1 MPSCSSESVFEQQK
15 KKGLTQLFRMKLS
28 FRGKGLLSFDAN
40 AVAMEASELSL
51 HERSTFGALA
61 GGVAASSSSS
71 RQLRIVGLDISYNKM
86 HTFLGSRSLPF
97 LEVLDASHNAF
108 RSAMNF
114 PVSITRLD
122 ISFNVIESLM
132 GLDTLT
138 QLQFLDA
145 SHNHVDSVGRLPGSL
160 QVLNLSHN
168 SLITTEGLGHLTKVT
183 KLNLENNR
191 LTTVAQT
198 ASLGSMKALRHLT
211 IGDNP
216 VAQNTKLILFL
227 EAEIPKLTTL
237 DGVPLSQAHASF
249 TYRAQKLKQQQQANQ
264 VRARTA
270 KMARFQADTEGRFDD
285 VVEQELRTLNA
296 RVKELERL
304 ASGQYETE
312 VKCRRDFAIAKQ
324 QLKRTEEV
332 ASDQEREMQQLRS
345 EIERD
350 ESTTESLER
359 TLESLERA
367 FQQQHALIVMKKLE
381 R

>member
-1 MPSCSSESVFEQQK
+1 
-15 KKGLTQLFRMKLS
+15 MKLS

-51 HERSTFGALA
+51 HERSAFGGLLAPA
-61 GGVAASSSSS
+61 GGAASSSKH
-71 RQLRIVGLDISYNKM
+71 LRIVGLDVSYNKL
-86 HTFLGSRSLPF
+86 HTFLGARSLPF

-114 PVSITRLD
+114 PASITRLD
-122 ISFNVIESLM
+122 LSYNAIESLM

-145 SHNHVDSVGRLPGSL
+145 SHNQVDSVGRLPGSL

-168 SLITTEGLGHLTKVT
+168 SLGTTEGLGHLTKVT
-183 KLNLENNR
+183 KLNLDNNR
-191 LTTVAQT
+191 LTTVSQT
-198 ASLGSMKALRHLT
+198 ASLGTMKALRHLT

-216 VAQNTKLILFL
+216 VALNTKLILFL

-249 TYRAQKLKQQQQANQ
+249 TYRAQKQKQQQQATQ
-264 VRARTA
+264 LRARSA

-312 VKCRRDFAIAKQ
+312 VKCRRDYAITKQ

-332 ASDQEREMQQLRS
+332 AADQEREMQQLRG

-350 ESTTESLER
+350 ESTTEALER

>member
-1 MPSCSSESVFEQQK
+1 
-15 KKGLTQLFRMKLS
+15 MKLS

-40 AVAMEASELSL
+40 AVAMEASELSQ
-51 HERSTFGALA
+51 HDHSTLGH
-61 GGVAASSSSS
+61 SSSASA

-86 HTFLGSRSLPF
+86 HTFLGARSLPH
-97 LEVLDASHNAF
+97 LEILDASHNAF

-114 PVSITRLD
+114 PVALTRLD
-122 ISFNVIESLM
+122 ISFNAIESLT
-132 GLDTLT
+132 GLDTLL

-145 SHNHVDSVGRLPGSL
+145 SHNQVDSVGRLPGNL

-168 SLITTEGLGHLTKVT
+168 ALLSTEGLGHLTKVT
-183 KLNLENNR
+183 KLFLDHNR
-191 LTTVAQT
+191 ITTLPQT
-198 ASLGSMKALRHLT
+198 ATLGSMKALRHLT
-211 IGDNP
+211 IGENP
-216 VAQNTKLILFL
+216 VALNTKLILFL
-227 EAEIPKLTTL
+227 QADIPKLTTL

-249 TYRAQKLKQQQQANQ
+249 LYRAQKQKQQQQAAQ
-264 VRARTA
+264 IRARSA
-270 KMARFQADTEGRFDD
+270 KMARFHADTEGGFDD

-304 ASGQYETE
+304 AAGQYESE
-312 VKCRRDFAIAKQ
+312 VKCRRDYGIARQ

-332 ASDQEREMQQLRS
+332 SAEQEREMQML
-345 EIERD
+345 RD
-350 ESTTESLER
+350 EIDKDEATTESLER

>member
-1 MPSCSSESVFEQQK
+1 
-15 KKGLTQLFRMKLS
+15 MKLS

-40 AVAMEASELSL
+40 AVALEASELSMQ
-51 HERSTFGALA
+51 ERSGFG
-61 GGVAASSSSS
+61 SSSIGASSS

-86 HTFLGSRSLPF
+86 HTFLGARSLPF

-114 PVSITRLD
+114 PVSLTRLD
-122 ISFNVIESLM
+122 LSNNMIESLM

-145 SHNHVDSVGRLPGSL
+145 SHNQIDSVGRLPGSL
-160 QVLNLSHN
+160 QILNVSHN
-168 SLITTEGLGHLTKVT
+168 ALITTEGLGHLTKVT
-183 KLNLENNR
+183 KLSLHNNR
-191 LTTVAQT
+191 ITTVAQT
-198 ASLGSMKALRHLT
+198 ASLGTMKALRHLT

-216 VAQNTKLILFL
+216 VSLNTKLILFL
-227 EAEIPKLTTL
+227 ESEIPKLTTL

-249 TYRAQKLKQQQQANQ
+249 AYRAQKQKQQQQAAQ
-264 VRARTA
+264 VRARSATL
-270 KMARFQADTEGRFDD
+270 ARFQADAEGRFDD
-285 VVEQELRTLNA
+285 VVEHELRTLNA

-304 ASGQYETE
+304 AAGQYESE
-312 VKCRRDFAIAKQ
+312 VKSRRDYAMAKQ
-324 QLKRTEEV
+324 QLKRADEV
-332 ASDQEREMQQLRS
+332 TANQEREMQCLRDD
-345 EIERD
+345 IHRD
-350 ESTTESLER
+350 EATTESLER